1 MIRLPVTPLL
11 LAIGALSLATGNI
24 AAAQDAPR
32 ETVPSGTIPYQVEIT
47 GADPDL
53 QVLLLRHSGLKR
65 SEADPPRFYGALR
78 ARIDEDRAELMRLL
92 RSEGYYDAQ
101 IAFDI
106 DATHR
111 PLRVILRVTS
121 GTRYRV
127 AEVETVFEGPPPDDA
142 VLRALRDSLSLHP
155 GDPARAADILAAE
168 KRILD
173 RLPELGHPLAEM
185 RPREV
190 VIDHATGSA
199 SVRYHIAGG
208 PQLLFGA
215 VSFTGAEDVD
225 RGYLARLIP
234 WTEGSPYD
242 RRLVD
247 AYRRTLIGTRLFSAV
262 AIDFAQPAATLRQE
276 AAPVVADLRVTLS
289 PARLRTIAVSA
300 GFSTSEGVG
309 GDVSWE
315 HRNLFGAGER
325 LTLTLTGAE
334 IEQSLVADFRK
345 PHFRRRG
352 QTLTAG
358 AGLVR
363 ESSDAFDSLEFRS
376 RLGLERHV
384 GERWTL
390 TGQGELTVSN
400 VDDLQGSRTFLLA
413 ALPLAV
419 AWDSRDDL
427 LDPRRGGYVRLGV
440 TPHLALQDSLFSFLK
455 SELQASAY
463 EGLLGESVI
472 LAQRLRLGSVSGAE
486 RNRLPANRRFFAG
499 GGGSIR
505 GFGFRNVG
513 PLDANGDPLG
523 GRSLLEMSFEM
534 RTRLGKRFGI
544 VPFVDGGEV
553 WEQAVPQFD
562 RLRWSAGLGLR
573 YFTDFAPIRIDVA
586 FPLNRRPGEDRLQFY
601 ISLGQSF

>member
-1 MIRLPVTPLL
+1 MTPFL
-11 LAIGALSLATGNI
+11 LAIATLFVASAKVTAAQNVPQ
-24 AAAQDAPR
+24 AAAS
-32 ETVPSGTIPYQVEIT
+32 SGTIPYHVEIA
-47 GADPDL
+47 GADPAL
-53 QVLLLRHSGLKR
+53 QALLLRHSGLKR

-78 ARIDEDRAELMRLL
+78 ARIDEDRADLIRFL
-92 RSEGYYDAQ
+92 RSEGFYDAE

-106 DATHR
+106 DATQH
-111 PLRVILRVTS
+111 PLRVILEVTS
-121 GTRYRV
+121 GARYRI
-127 AEVETVFEGPPPDDA
+127 AEVETVFAGPPPGDA
-142 VLRALRDSLSLHP
+142 VLRALKGSLSLHP
-155 GDPARAADILAAE
+155 GDPSRAADILAAE
-168 KRILD
+168 KGILD
-173 RLPELGHPLAEM
+173 RLQELGHPLAEA

-190 VIDHATGSA
+190 VIDHATNSA
-199 SVRYHIAGG
+199 TVRYHIAAG
-208 PQLLFGA
+208 PQLLFGT
-215 VSFTGAEDVD
+215 VFFTGADDVD
-225 RGYLARLIP
+225 RGYLARLVP
-234 WTEGSPYD
+234 WTAGTPYD

-262 AIDFAQPAATLRQE
+262 AIDFAEPAAALHKKTRPL
-276 AAPVVADLRVTLS
+276 PADLRVTLA

-300 GFSTSEGVG
+300 GFSTSEGAG

-315 HRNLFGAGER
+315 HRNLLGAGER

-334 IEQSLVADFRK
+334 IEQSLTADFRK
-345 PHFRRRG
+345 PDFRRRG

-384 GERWTL
+384 GARWTL
-390 TGQGELTVSN
+390 TGQGEVTLSN
-400 VDDLQGSRTFLLA
+400 VDDLQGSRTFLLS

-440 TPHLALQDSLFSFLK
+440 TPHLALQDTLFSFLK

-463 EGLLGESVI
+463 EGLLGESVT
-472 LAQRLRLGSVSGAE
+472 LAQRLRLGSVSGAA
-486 RNRLPANRRFFAG
+486 RDRLPANRRFFAG

-513 PLDANGDPLG
+513 PLDADGDPLG
-523 GRSLLEMSFEM
+523 GRSLLELSFEM
-534 RTRLGKRFGI
+534 RSRLGRRFGI

-553 WEQAVPQFD
+553 WEQTLPQFD

-586 FPLNRRPGEDRLQFY
+586 FPLNRRPGEDRLQLY